1 MHLDLQTWLQIIMFV
16 VMFYILYVALT
27 KDVF

>member
-1 MHLDLQTWLQIIMFV
+1 MHLDLQSWLQIIMFGV
-16 VMFYILYVALT
+16 TFYILYIALT

>member
-1 MHLDLQTWLQIIMFV
+1 MHLDLQTWLQIIMFF

>member
-16 VMFYILYVALT
+16 VMFYVLYVALT
-27 KDVF
+27 QDVF

>member
-1 MHLDLQTWLQIIMFV
+1 MDLDLQTWLQIIMFV

>member
-16 VMFYILYVALT
+16 VMIYILYIALT

>member
-1 MHLDLQTWLQIIMFV
+1 MHLDLQTWAQI
-16 VMFYILYVALT
+16 VMFFVMLYLMYVALT

>member
-16 VMFYILYVALT
+16 VMFYILYIALT